1 MLRAFDAQISG
12 RRHSMVLRKLIQ
24 MRSRDRGWVYIL
36 CGTIVVLFAFVS
48 VGMEGSLGAGVVFLP
63 FLLIC
68 IAQFQRPTLLL
79 WAVLTLAFVVYTVAI
94 VAHFRSLTTLDL
106 VVSFSITFIP
116 SILLLWA
123 RPRADLRA

>member
-1 MLRAFDAQISG
+1 
-12 RRHSMVLRKLIQ
+12 MVLRKLIQ
-24 MRSRDRGWVYIL
+24 MRSRGRRWVYIL

-68 IAQFQRPTLLL
+68 IAQFLRPTLLL

-94 VAHFRSLTTLDL
+94 VADFRSLTTLDL
-106 VVSFSITFIP
+106 GVSFSITFIP

-123 RPRADLRA
+123 RPRADFRA